1 MKQFLKYTLATI
13 AGIFIACGIMLFVG
27 FSLLGGLTMSMVDRP
42 TIVQENSIF
51 VLDLNGIIEERHR
64 QDPINELLGE
74 ENSMYG
80 LDEILVAIEKAG
92 TDAKIKGIYIKA
104 GAFSCSSAT
113 LQEIRR
119 ALLKFK
125 ETGKFIVSYGGTYT
139 QSAYYLASVAD
150 ELILNPQGNILW
162 HGMAAEIMFYKDLL
176 KKIGVEM
183 QVFRVGSYKSAI
195 EPYTETRMSEASKEQ
210 TSEYVQSI
218 WNQILTDISLSR
230 GISTTDLNALA
241 DNSLGFSKAEDYI
254 RYEMADTL
262 MYRDQVAGYLKKLMG
277 VTHFDDIN
285 LLTYSDM
292 LSIPTTP
299 VVTDSGSIAIYYA
312 YGEIYDGVLPS
323 YDAVGINAGKVI
335 RDLEKLQKDDNIKAV
350 VLRVNSPG
358 GSAYASEQI
367 WHSVVQLREK
377 KPVVVSMGDYAAS
390 GGYYISCAADYII
403 AESTTLTGSIGIF
416 GIVPDASELITDKL
430 GVHFD
435 GVKTN
440 RLADMGT
447 LARPL
452 NTEERALFQNMI
464 NNGYN
469 LFIKRCADG
478 RKMNIEEMQ
487 KIAEGRV
494 WTGKNAKILGLVD
507 ELGGINTAIETA
519 AKLADIQD
527 YIVEKY
533 PEQED
538 FWATLLSTT
547 SNRYFHSHIH
557 NFLGEYYNVIL
568 TLKNIDQKARI
579 QARIPYEISIR

>member
-1 MKQFLKYTLATI
+1 
-13 AGIFIACGIMLFVG
+13 
-27 FSLLGGLTMSMVDRP
+27 
-42 TIVQENSIF
+42 
-51 VLDLNGIIEERHR
+51 
-64 QDPINELLGE
+64 
-74 ENSMYG
+74 MYG

-139 QSAYYLASVAD
+139 QSTYYLASVAD

-230 GISTTDLNALA
+230 GISTADLNALA
-241 DNSLGFSKAEDYI
+241 DKNLDFSEAEDYI

-312 YGEIYDGVLPS
+312 YGEIYDGALPS

-416 GIVPDASELITDKL
+416 GIVPDASELIIDKL

-478 RKMNIEEMQ
+478 RKMDIEEMQ

-494 WTGKNAKILGLVD
+494 WTGKNAKTLGLVD

-557 NFLGEYYNVIL
+557 NFLGEYYNIIL